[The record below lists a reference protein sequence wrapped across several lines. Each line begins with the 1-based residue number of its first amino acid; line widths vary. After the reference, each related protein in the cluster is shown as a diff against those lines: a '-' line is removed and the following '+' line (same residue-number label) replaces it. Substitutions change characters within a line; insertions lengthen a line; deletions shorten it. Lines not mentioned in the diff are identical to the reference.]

1 LIPLI
6 KRRGIYIAI
15 GGIALVVVSF
25 GIVMSIVGEFGSLES
40 EFSLPEFLEGMFD
53 QVSEKT
59 QIMPGEAASFS
70 FDVTD
75 STSVLWGMQIFEHQ
89 RGDSVVVSI
98 SNIFGD
104 DFGTYEVDQA
114 TFFETMKIEK
124 SDNYN
129 FNVKNTG
136 TRPINIVM
144 MFTKNPDD
152 SQAFSDPDSP
162 ISKTIVPLAVSG
174 ILFIVGI
181 IVLVAG
187 IVIVVFDYR
196 KKRAEF

>member
-1 LIPLI
+1 MPVI
-6 KRRGIYIAI
+6 KKRGIYIAI
-15 GGIALVVVSF
+15 GGIALVVASF
-25 GIVMSIVGEFGSLES
+25 AVATSIVGEFDSLES

-53 QVSEKT
+53 QVSDKT

-70 FDVTD
+70 FDGTGA
-75 STSVLWGMQIFEHQ
+75 TSVLWGMQIFEHKS
-89 RGDSVVVSI
+89 GDSATVSI

-104 DFGTYEVDQA
+104 DFGTYEVNQA
-114 TFFETMKIEK
+114 TFFETLKIEK

-136 TRPINIVM
+136 TRPISVVM

-152 SQAFSDPDSP
+152 SQAFSDPNSP
-162 ISKTIVPLAVSG
+162 ISKTIVPLAISG

-181 IVLVAG
+181 IVLIAG